1 MSYNKIIKLTLGN
14 GSLVRVS
21 ESVRAGEGTVI
32 RFDSTEYNISQ
43 LSVLLNDG
51 ISVKHFTVEDRQI
64 DITEY
69 CDKARVIE
77 INVEL
82 LLKGKSAKK
91 WQIEPIVIKEDG
103 DTFEVIPEIAF
114 MRQEIDT
121 MRQIIKELNTKIEE
135 TM

>member
-1 MSYNKIIKLTLGN
+1 MYKTKKIKLTLGAN
-14 GSLVRVS
+14 SLVRVS
-21 ESVRAGEGTVI
+21 ESVRVGEKTI
-32 RFDSTEYNISQ
+32 ILFDSTEYDISQ
-43 LSVLLNDG
+43 LSILLNDG
-51 ISVKHFTVEDRQI
+51 ISVKHFTVENRQI
-64 DITEY
+64 DITQY

-77 INVEL
+77 ISVEL
-82 LLKGKSAKK
+82 LLKGKGAKK

-121 MRQIIKELNTKIEE
+121 MRQIIKELNSKIEE